1 MDIVVN
7 NHCGVLNSSM
17 LEAYSENK
25 KLRNLGVILKLW
37 GKKNKLIDPQKLSS
51 YGLILM
57 LLYFLMSSGYLRF
70 PTYEQLLKRRFEK

>member
-1 MDIVVN
+1 MDIVIN
-7 NHCGVLNSSM
+7 NHSGVLNSSM

-37 GKKNKLIDPQKLSS
+37 GKRNKIIDPQKLSS

-70 PTYEQLLKRRFEK
+70 PT

>member
-7 NHCGVLNSSM
+7 NHNGVLNSSM
-17 LEAYSENK
+17 LEVYSENK

-70 PTYEQLLKRRFEK
+70 PTY